1 MPTSACS
8 TTCCSGRTAS
18 WSPCGRRSSRP
29 SGRSGSRSAPGTS
42 ANRRRRATRGLD
54 GPARGHL
61 RPHRRRPHAD
71 LRHHAR
77 GQLRPRRVSH
87 ARHVPRLL
95 RVHARGARPVRR
107 AADLDPDL
115 LRRGL
120 ARLRAHHAG
129 RHPRLAQRAD
139 LHHGRAVHRA
149 AERRPRAVDR
159 RLPRDPP
166 VALVGRPARGRHRV
180 QPLAGGGVGGRRRA
194 DHRAVRLHEVDAHG
208 PRDARHRPG
217 PGRGH
222 ADGHRHRPR
231 VPPHLRHRH
240 RVRGRGGRAR
250 LAALRGLPAGG
261 AAVRDARVRRGR
273 PRRSRRHGRRHGRQP
288 HRGRRRGGR
297 LVRLRRGVER
307 SLLLPALH
315 RRARLPSGRALRAAR
330 RRDPRRMTRLA
341 PDRWTAVAL
350 FAAAA
355 TPLVTRDTFML
366 DSVILILLWGSL
378 SAGWNVA
385 GGYAG
390 QVSLGHAA
398 FFGIGAYAAALMS
411 ARHLNPW
418 LGLAIGVGLSIGAG
432 GLIGYLSNRLKGP
445 YFALSTIAFAEVLK
459 IVASRW
465 RGFTA
470 GSEGVPVP
478 FRPGFATL
486 GLGHVAWLYL
496 ILVLALVCYAL
507 QMYLERSRVG
517 YQLAGV
523 REDEDAAEALG
534 IATRRRKVQA
544 VVLSAALTSMGG
556 SLWAQ
561 YVGFVDPS
569 HVFSIDLSVR
579 FALNSIIGGMGT
591 ALGPFLGSLLITS
604 LETYLRATFSGIQAG
619 FTGIYLIIYG
629 VVLILIVRFAPEGVT
644 GIAAR
649 WRTRR
654 DRAHA

>member
-1 MPTSACS
+1 
-8 TTCCSGRTAS
+8 
-18 WSPCGRRSSRP
+18 
-29 SGRSGSRSAPGTS
+29 
-42 ANRRRRATRGLD
+42 
-54 GPARGHL
+54 
-61 RPHRRRPHAD
+61 
-71 LRHHAR
+71 
-77 GQLRPRRVSH
+77 
-87 ARHVPRLL
+87 
-95 RVHARGARPVRR
+95 
-107 AADLDPDL
+107 
-115 LRRGL
+115 
-120 ARLRAHHAG
+120 
-129 RHPRLAQRAD
+129 
-139 LHHGRAVHRA
+139 
-149 AERRPRAVDR
+149 
-159 RLPRDPP
+159 
-166 VALVGRPARGRHRV
+166 
-180 QPLAGGGVGGRRRA
+180 
-194 DHRAVRLHEVDAHG
+194 
-208 PRDARHRPG
+208 
-217 PGRGH
+217 
-222 ADGHRHRPR
+222 
-231 VPPHLRHRH
+231 
-240 RVRGRGGRAR
+240 
-250 LAALRGLPAGG
+250 
-261 AAVRDARVRRGR
+261 
-273 PRRSRRHGRRHGRQP
+273 
-288 HRGRRRGGR
+288 
-297 LVRLRRGVER
+297 
-307 SLLLPALH
+307 
-315 RRARLPSGRALRAAR
+315 
-330 RRDPRRMTRLA
+330 MTRLA
-341 PDRWTAVAL
+341 PDRWAAIVL
-350 FAAAA
+350 FVAAAA
-355 TPLVTRDTFML
+355 TPLVVHDTFIL

-378 SAGWNVA
+378 SAAWNVA

-411 ARHLNPW
+411 ARYAQSPW
-418 LGLAIGVGLSIGAG
+418 LGLAAGVVLSIGAG
-432 GLIGYLSNRLKGP
+432 GMIGYLPNRLRGP

-478 FRPGFATL
+478 FRPGFWTL

-496 ILVLALVCYAL
+496 VLGLALVCYGL
-507 QMYLERSRVG
+507 QVYLERSRVG

-544 VVLSAALTSMGG
+544 VVVSAALTSMGG

>member
-1 MPTSACS
+1 
-8 TTCCSGRTAS
+8 
-18 WSPCGRRSSRP
+18 
-29 SGRSGSRSAPGTS
+29 
-42 ANRRRRATRGLD
+42 
-54 GPARGHL
+54 
-61 RPHRRRPHAD
+61 
-71 LRHHAR
+71 
-77 GQLRPRRVSH
+77 
-87 ARHVPRLL
+87 
-95 RVHARGARPVRR
+95 
-107 AADLDPDL
+107 
-115 LRRGL
+115 
-120 ARLRAHHAG
+120 
-129 RHPRLAQRAD
+129 
-139 LHHGRAVHRA
+139 
-149 AERRPRAVDR
+149 
-159 RLPRDPP
+159 
-166 VALVGRPARGRHRV
+166 
-180 QPLAGGGVGGRRRA
+180 
-194 DHRAVRLHEVDAHG
+194 
-208 PRDARHRPG
+208 
-217 PGRGH
+217 
-222 ADGHRHRPR
+222 
-231 VPPHLRHRH
+231 
-240 RVRGRGGRAR
+240 
-250 LAALRGLPAGG
+250 
-261 AAVRDARVRRGR
+261 
-273 PRRSRRHGRRHGRQP
+273 
-288 HRGRRRGGR
+288 
-297 LVRLRRGVER
+297 
-307 SLLLPALH
+307 
-315 RRARLPSGRALRAAR
+315 
-330 RRDPRRMTRLA
+330 MTRLA
-341 PDRWTAVAL
+341 PDRWAAVAL
-350 FAAAA
+350 FAAAAA

-418 LGLAIGVGLSIGAG
+418 LGLAIGVVLSIGAG

-496 ILVLALVCYAL
+496 ILGLALACYAL

-534 IATRRRKVQA
+534 IATRRCRVQA